1 METKDLIIYGAIIY
15 LFYKI
20 TKQKG
25 CNCQSN
31 AAMVDFATGG
41 SVLNTMSKKVCL
53 NCDYSNIA
61 MTNLTSLPIFSK
73 VNKQVQPTPAS
84 ILDPQQLA
92 FYNKKAIKG
101 ISPQTYIC

>member
-15 LFYKI
+15 LLYKI

-31 AAMVDFATGG
+31 AAMVDFAPNG
-41 SVLNTMSKKVCL
+41 SVLNAMSKKDCL
-53 NCDYSNIA
+53 NCNYSNMGIS
-61 MTNLTSLPIFSK
+61 NLTSLPIFAK
-73 VNKQVQPTPAS
+73 VNKQVQPTPAT